1 MERLK
6 ERRSLAH
13 IADKFNTA
21 PPPGYVAGRGRGISG
36 FSKPLVPP
44 KGRGGGGGAS
54 SCEAQGGGSSSA
66 ALVSGG
72 NMGEA
77 YEADA
82 TDTRELDL
90 SETTRFE
97 KDDLSMDSAEAGG
110 KMEPFN
116 MSAERKE
123 GQFDDDFNYVWNRK
137 GDDPDDVKDAWLGE
151 VDAGAESAE
160 KVEKRR
166 KLLQRQIET
175 QQQPDESPADV
186 TSLLMQVIAIVKPGE
201 SVASALRRLSGA
213 SQRQKRG
220 SKRAAAGADAASTA
234 DSEGLEDVLHKQ
246 QFDELTEA
254 ADTLLRTGR
263 FDIYSEK
270 YERVREQL
278 DELSR
283 AQPGEPHAGATISA
297 QAAAAAAAGIDA
309 QMHAGAVAGGFTF
322 LAEHGVYAN
331 HAGSLY
337 FDPQSSL
344 YWAPDGSGV
353 YYYWD
358 SASGEYAVASGV
370 GNSPATAGSESP
382 LPHA

>member
-1 MERLK
+1 MVLVTGAEEEGHRPSDHPHPCAPVRTPTRRSRASRTPALRLMERLK

-137 GDDPDDVKDAWLGE
+137 GDDPDDV
-151 VDAGAESAE
+151 
-160 KVEKRR
+160 R
-166 KLLQRQIET
+166 T
-175 QQQPDESPADV
+175 H
-186 TSLLMQVIAIVKPGE
+186 
-201 SVASALRRLSGA
+201 
-213 SQRQKRG
+213 
-220 SKRAAAGADAASTA
+220 
-234 DSEGLEDVLHKQ
+234 GLERLM
-246 QFDELTEA
+246 
-254 ADTLLRTGR
+254 RGP
-263 FDIYSEK
+263 
-270 YERVREQL
+270 RVQRK
-278 DELSR
+278 
-283 AQPGEPHAGATISA
+283 
-297 QAAAAAAAGIDA
+297 
-309 QMHAGAVAGGFTF
+309 
-322 LAEHGVYAN
+322 
-331 HAGSLY
+331 
-337 FDPQSSL
+337 
-344 YWAPDGSGV
+344 
-353 YYYWD
+353 
-358 SASGEYAVASGV
+358 
-370 GNSPATAGSESP
+370 
-382 LPHA
+382 